1 MFRDLTLRRI
11 AAPILLFAA
20 AVFAAIALFALP
32 AFAEVPDLPSAAP
45 AAEKRIADLEQ
56 QVTVLSEQVKRADA
70 IIAGLS
76 RQRNEAME
84 RVLLM
89 ETRALTTEAIIPKD
103 AKK

>member
-1 MFRDLTLRRI
+1 MKLSI
-11 AAPILLFAA
+11 GA
-20 AVFAAIALFALP
+20 FAAIVLLSLP

-45 AAEKRIADLEQ
+45 PAAEKRVTDLEQ

-76 RQRNEAME
+76 RQRNEAMD
-84 RVLLM
+84 RALLM
-89 ETRALTTEAIIPKD
+89 ETRALAAEAIIPKD